1 MILYHGSNIE
11 IEKVNLDKC
20 MPFKDFGKGFYTSTL
35 HEQAMRMAQ
44 RTVRIK
50 KAGSPCVTV
59 FFIDDKVFSDIDLKI
74 KQFNNPDKEWARFVI
89 NNRDRN
95 FKKQGQ
101 DFGDKINNDCNIGA
115 KFDIV
120 IGPVAN
126 DDIVAL
132 MDVFLA
138 GLISD
143 DALARELT
151 FRELNNQ
158 ISFHTEKS
166 IAYLQKIEAC
176 HG

>member
-1 MILYHGSNIE
+1 ME
-11 IEKVNLDKC
+11 IDVINLEKC
-20 MPFKDFGKGFYTSTL
+20 MPFKDFGKGFYTSPL
-35 HEQAMRMAQ
+35 LEQAWRMSK
-44 RTVRIK
+44 RTVRINK
-50 KAGSPCVTV
+50 KGSPCVTV
-59 FFIDDKVFSDIDLKI
+59 FSFDDTLLFNPGLKI
-74 KQFNNPDKEWARFVI
+74 KHFKTPDKEWARFVI
-89 NNRDRN
+89 NNRNRN
-95 FKKQGQ
+95 FRDIQ
-101 DFGDKINNDCNIGA
+101 NSDCNMDA

-158 ISFHTEKS
+158 ISFHSEKS
-166 IAYLQKIEAC
+166 ISFLQKTEVYYDQ
-176 HG
+176 G

>member
-11 IEKVNLDKC
+11 IDNIKLEKY
-20 MPFKDFGKGFYTSTL
+20 MPFKDFGKGFYASPL
-35 HEQAMRMAQ
+35 REQGSGMAK

-50 KAGSPCVTV
+50 KQGQLCITV
-59 FFIDDKVFSDIDLKI
+59 FSIDDVIFTSNELNI
-74 KQFNNPDKEWARFVI
+74 KQFKSPDKEWARFVI
-89 NNRDRN
+89 NNRNRN
-95 FKKQGQ
+95 FR
-101 DFGDKINNDCNIGA
+101 DIYSNDCNTDA

-143 DALARELT
+143 DVLAKELT

-166 IAYLQKIEAC
+166 ISLLNKTEAYY
-176 HG
+176 G